1 MMYYDLIIT
10 LVWIVALV
18 VWTFMF
24 MRYKIF
30 KANKRAKLVTTMIEK
45 NPNVDIEELL
55 KKVAPRQ
62 RLLKEKQLTKLLLGN
77 IIFFIGISL
86 FGVNL
91 FGDWRGGRNPE
102 ELSFFYLV
110 SFILLGI
117 GIAFYI
123 NYFVGKKMLAKE
135 IEAEEKKMLAEAESK

>member
-1 MMYYDLIIT
+1 MDYDLIIT

-30 KANKRAKLVTTMIEK
+30 KANKRAELVTTMIEK
-45 NPNVDIEELL
+45 NPNVDIEEQL

-91 FGDWRGGRNPE
+91 FGDWRGGCNPE
-102 ELSFFYLV
+102 QLSFFYLV

-135 IEAEEKKMLAEAESK
+135 IEAEEKKMIAEAESK

>member
-1 MMYYDLIIT
+1 MDYDLIIT

-30 KANKRAKLVTTMIEK
+30 KANKRAEIVTALVEK
-45 NPNVDIEELL
+45 NPDADIDELL
-55 KKVAPRQ
+55 KKISPKSK
-62 RLLKEKQLTKLLLGN
+62 LLKEKLLMKLLWGS
-77 IIFFIGISL
+77 I
-86 FGVNL
+86 
-91 FGDWRGGRNPE
+91 
-102 ELSFFYLV
+102 LSFLGIALIVWGSVLYCMDSSDRKNFLV
-110 SFILLGI
+110 PFFGGIILLGI